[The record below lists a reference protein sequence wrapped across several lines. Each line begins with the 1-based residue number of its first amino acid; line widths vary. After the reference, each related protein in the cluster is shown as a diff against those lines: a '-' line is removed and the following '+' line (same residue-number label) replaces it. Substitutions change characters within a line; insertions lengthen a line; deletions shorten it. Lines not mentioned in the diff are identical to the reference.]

1 MRAERHSRPQ
11 PSTVI
16 RAKGRACICAALGVF
31 ALSASVAAAGDF
43 GRPRYYLEAEPG
55 PFIVDGGPEAPEVV
69 LQAFPWTDDERELRK
84 LADGLVLPPDSPPV
98 GFWGD
103 RRIVAPASALD
114 PTAYAAA
121 LLASPAAS
129 SAARYGRLID
139 HIRNDVQRWET
150 FLPAWRI
157 VADLDGKRLRSIRY
171 LSVISPGELAA
182 VDQRVAENQT
192 VFAAAKGAL
201 LDRAA
206 SYRFAMERLVIAQ
219 PSPMA
224 VEAERALRDLE
235 RRLGVGVPVLARARD
250 HDAPARLPVVR
261 K

>member
-1 MRAERHSRPQ
+1 LWVR
-11 PSTVI
+11 
-16 RAKGRACICAALGVF
+16 GCAALS
-31 ALSASVAAAGDF
+31 ALVVSANLATAGDF
-43 GRPRYYLEAEPG
+43 GRPKYYFEAEPG
-55 PFIVDGGPEAPEVV
+55 AFIIGGDPHAPEVV
-69 LQAFPWTDDERELRK
+69 VPAFPWTDDERELRK

-103 RRIVAPASALD
+103 RRIVAPASAVD

-121 LLASPAAS
+121 LLASPVNS
-129 SAARYGRLID
+129 SAARYARLID

-171 LSVISPGELAA
+171 LSVISPAELAA
-182 VDQRVAENQT
+182 VDQRVAENHG
-192 VFAAAKGAL
+192 VFAAARAAA

-224 VEAERALRDLE
+224 VEAERTLRDLE
-235 RRLGVGVPVLARARD
+235 RRLAGVVPIVARAPDYGER
-250 HDAPARLPVVR
+250 PALPPVR